1 MVRVLRLVDIGGGR
15 GDLALAIGA
24 CLADSLG
31 GLEVQVQVLV
41 LDINPRSLEQVRFE
55 LTGKKEF
62 ENTDVLAGEIWGD
75 VSEQKAGAGAAP
87 RGGCRVAVPAG
98 G

>member
-1 MVRVLRLVDIGGGR
+1 MVCRVLRLVDIGGGR

-31 GLEVQVQVLV
+31 GRLEVQVQVLV

-55 LTGKKEF
+55 FPGKKEF
-62 ENTDVLAGEIWGD
+62 EEIDVF
-75 VSEQKAGAGAAP
+75 
-87 RGGCRVAVPAG
+87 
-98 G
+98 